1 MKLYDAIERN
11 EVDLYWHGKIS
22 TTWYLLRKKQFVGQY
37 NISLVVSIGKDFCVY
52 SFLPW
57 FSKCVLISD
66 CGCTVYCVRRWG
78 YIDEQGKVP
87 SSWSYNL
94 PSWDKLSKKISKH
107 KHSPADNSKSF
118 GESKQGRNTAEE
130 VDFTHWPNREGFS
143 EAVTSQLIPEHGNV
157 KLRKEAERLSPTLLA
172 GIAVGRL
179 VEVSGRM
186 WQRMG
191 KRRHLHCN
199 LHIIHVH
206 VHIMLVAEESMNS
219 MCNCKRQKIKVIH
232 ISGKHL
238 KNAEMNKRYK
248 ENAT

>member
-1 MKLYDAIERN
+1 M
-11 EVDLYWHGKIS
+11 
-22 TTWYLLRKKQFVGQY
+22 
-37 NISLVVSIGKDFCVY
+37 
-52 SFLPW
+52 
-57 FSKCVLISD
+57 
-66 CGCTVYCVRRWG
+66 
-78 YIDEQGKVP
+78 
-87 SSWSYNL
+87 
-94 PSWDKLSKKISKH
+94 
-107 KHSPADNSKSF
+107 
-118 GESKQGRNTAEE
+118 
-130 VDFTHWPNREGFS
+130 
-143 EAVTSQLIPEHGNV
+143 TSQLIPEHGNV

-191 KRRHLHCN
+191 KRRHLYCN

-219 MCNCKRQKIKVIH
+219 MCSCKRQKIKVIH

-248 ENAT
+248 KNVT